1 MTWGKEGV
9 LGPVEEPGEVRL
21 WLKDSGQGGKGGRG
35 QGAWE
40 EFAKGGGK
48 VKSWE
53 EGIVREQHVHTSID

>member
-1 MTWGKEGV
+1 M
-9 LGPVEEPGEVRL
+9 EEPGEVRL

-40 EFAKGGGK
+40 EFAEGGGK